1 MLHLNYLFSKYLLTV
16 KRLGSL
22 RERRYISV
30 HYYYYYYYY
39 SSHPRHFNYGVP
51 PSPPGELTLLIA
63 PHWSILPPQQELK
76 NARCQKCR
84 GEDSRMF
91 KKTREK
97 WKEIAF
103 MTCYYVSS
111 PEEII
116 QVNNWLHSD
125 YSKLIV
131 FVIVFFVDGDWY
143 MFTFFSW
150 LVSVSFSKLANNL
163 SLRSKLNSRA
173 NACYAGYNNFFIL

>member
-1 MLHLNYLFSKYLLTV
+1 MYIIIIIIIIIIISPLIPVTLTP
-16 KRLGSL
+16 
-22 RERRYISV
+22 EY
-30 HYYYYYYYY
+30 
-39 SSHPRHFNYGVP
+39 P
-51 PSPPGELTLLIA
+51 PPPGESTLLIA

-84 GEDSRMF
+84 GEDSKMF

-111 PEEII
+111 PEEKK

-131 FVIVFFVDGDWY
+131 FAIIFFVDGRLIY
-143 MFTFFSW
+143 VCVFVMASE
-150 LVSVSFSKLANNL
+150 
-163 SLRSKLNSRA
+163 RA
-173 NACYAGYNNFFIL
+173 IFKTGE

>member
-16 KRLGSL
+16 KGFGSL

-30 HYYYYYYYY
+30 HYYYYYYCYYYYY
-39 SSHPRHFNYGVP
+39 SSHPRHFNSGVP
-51 PSPPGELTLLIA
+51 PSPAGELTLLIA

-91 KKTREK
+91 KKTKEK

-111 PEEII
+111 PEEKTR
-116 QVNNWLHSD
+116 VNNWLHSD
-125 YSKLIV
+125 YNKLIV
-131 FVIVFFVDGDWY
+131 FAIVFFVDGRLIY
-143 MFTFFSW
+143 VYVFLMASERVLFKT
-150 LVSVSFSKLANNL
+150 
-163 SLRSKLNSRA
+163 
-173 NACYAGYNNFFIL
+173 GE